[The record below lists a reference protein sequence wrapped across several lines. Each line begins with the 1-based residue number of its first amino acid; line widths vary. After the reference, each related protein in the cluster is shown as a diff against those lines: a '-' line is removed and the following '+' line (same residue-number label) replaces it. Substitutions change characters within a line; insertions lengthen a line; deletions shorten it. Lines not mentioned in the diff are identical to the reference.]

1 MSIEEGWDHD
11 HGEKVCGEHAT
22 FGPDYIERYHSVLLT
37 ERIISDA
44 LTALLLINAGKE
56 HPMINNTLREL
67 RELREELTGSKE
79 VEVPISYVGYA
90 LRRILPGESLTE
102 MIRNLDKLIGVL
114 EGSEKPAD
122 ENVKQLVEYFVEIT
136 RKLEE
141 NFKEERERVL
151 GIIGSCRSISPGP

>member
-1 MSIEEGWDHD
+1 MSIMEGWG
-11 HGEKVCGEHAT
+11 HGEKVHGRRVT
-22 FGPDYIERYHSVLLT
+22 FEPDYIERYHSLLLA

-44 LTALLLINAGKE
+44 LTALLLINVGKE
-56 HPMINNTLREL
+56 HPMINKTLREL

-79 VEVPISYVGYA
+79 VGVPINYVGYA

-102 MIRNLDKLIGVL
+102 MIRNLDQLIRVL
-114 EGSEKPAD
+114 DGSEKLND
-122 ENVKQLVEYFVEIT
+122 ENVKRLVVYFVEVA
-136 RKLEE
+136 RKLKE